1 MLMRSKSN
9 MRLVRNIS
17 NIMVH
22 IKLHIITEKVMSVT
36 RGWPKL
42 PSWTEV
48 PSPAGQPQGDF
59 PPPPQKKRRQ
69 IQKSYENPW
78 KIKLLGASGA

>member
-1 MLMRSKSN
+1 MRSKSD

-22 IKLHIITEKVMSVT
+22 IKLHIITEKIMSVT

-59 PPPPQKKRRQ
+59 LQKEK
-69 IQKSYENPW
+69 KNGSDPE
-78 KIKLLGASGA
+78 KC